1 MVPDSAILLDDLD
14 NRLIALLRSDGR
26 MAVAK
31 LAIHL
36 GVSRATVTARMDR
49 LEQSGAIAGY
59 TVALRSQTQAQA
71 VQAVTMIAVD
81 GKHAEA
87 VIRRLMGFP
96 EIRGLYT
103 TNGRWDIVAEI
114 ESETLVAFDDLLR
127 QVREIDGIAN
137 TETNILLAA
146 RKSLW

>member
-1 MVPDSAILLDDLD
+1 MADSAASLDDLD
-14 NRLIALLRSDGR
+14 NRLIAQLRSDGR
-26 MAVAK
+26 LAVAK
-31 LAIHL
+31 LAIRL
-36 GVSRATVTARMDR
+36 GVSRATVAARMDR

-59 TVALRSQTQAQA
+59 TVVLRSQTRAQA

-81 GKHAEA
+81 GKHAEV

-114 ESETLVAFDDLLR
+114 ESETLGAFDDLLR